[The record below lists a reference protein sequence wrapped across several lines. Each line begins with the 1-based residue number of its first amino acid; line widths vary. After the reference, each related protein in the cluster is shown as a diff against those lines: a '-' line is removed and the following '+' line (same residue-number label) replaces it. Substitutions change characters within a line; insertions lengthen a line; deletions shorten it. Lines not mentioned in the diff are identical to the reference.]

1 MATTS
6 LERPT
11 DDEQQPISVW
21 RQILKSYFFRV
32 ILQGILTIFAV
43 ITFTFVLIRQMPGNP
58 VEIKIDQLMTQQ
70 AITYE
75 EARNQAAGLF
85 DFDPDAPLLQQY
97 FTYMGKLFRGD
108 LGQSIRAGGTPV
120 SDQILRFLPWTL
132 FSVGS
137 GLLVSFTFGIL
148 LGTAMAYWRGSFF
161 DNAFTA
167 FASITYGIPDF
178 VIALLVILVFGV
190 QLELFNVGSIRGSY
204 GNDVTPGFNLP
215 FLMSVLWH
223 GFFPILTYV
232 LASIGGW
239 ILTMKSSTIS
249 TLGEDYI
256 TAAHARGLPQD
267 RIVTTY
273 VGRNAMLPLVTRL
286 AISFGFIVGG
296 SVIIETIFVYPGLG
310 KLLFES
316 IGGRDYTTMQGVFL
330 VIAFAV
336 VASNIVADLLYGLLD
351 PRVRVGGDE

>member
-1 MATTS
+1 MTT
-6 LERPT
+6 T
-11 DDEQQPISVW
+11 PISDSTPESKPPRSLLREVM
-21 RQILKSYFFRV
+21 RSYFVRV
-32 ILQGILTIFAV
+32 VFQGILTILAV
-43 ITFTFVLIRQMPGNP
+43 ITFTFFLIRQMPGNP
-58 VEIKIDQLMTQQ
+58 FEIKIDQLMTQQ

-85 DFDPDAPLLQQY
+85 DFNPDAPLWQQY
-97 FTYMGKLFRGD
+97 FEYLGKLAQGD
-108 LGQSIRAGGTPV
+108 LGKSIRAGGTDV
-120 SDQILRFLPWTL
+120 SEQILRFLPWTL
-132 FSVGS
+132 FSVGM

-148 LGTAMAYWRGSFF
+148 FGTMMAYWRGSLL
-161 DNAFTA
+161 DNVLTA

-190 QLELFNVGSIRGSY
+190 QLEMFNVGSIRGSY
-204 GNDVTPGFNLP
+204 GNNVTPGLNIP
-215 FLMSVLWH
+215 FLLSVMWH
-223 GFFPILTYV
+223 GFFPVLTYV

-256 TAAHARGLPQD
+256 TAAHARGLPQS
-267 RIVTTY
+267 RIVTSY

-336 VASNIVADLLYGLLD
+336 VGSNIIADLLYGVLD
-351 PRVRVGGDE
+351 PRVRIGNDE